1 MLNTQTDIGSFNQR
15 IIQDLIKVNPLSQ
28 EQAKELLGREQNG
41 PGRKHV
47 LQLLSVQVRKTAKMG
62 EGNNV
67 DTPVGKGPGG
77 NLLDPEVSAL
87 CLIFFCLHIILD
99 GPFSS
104 AHTTAYVSIRTQP
117 LFSRKYARQS
127 RSKCACAHTDGYCEI
142 HTKSY

>member
-15 IIQDLIKVNPLSQ
+15 IIEDLIKVNTLSE

-87 CLIFFCLHIILD
+87 CVVFFCLHIIFGRAVLVRTHNRICINKD
-99 GPFSS
+99 
-104 AHTTAYVSIRTQP
+104 TTFVFAQVRTAIQIKMHMRTYRRI
-117 LFSRKYARQS
+117 LRNS
-127 RSKCACAHTDGYCEI
+127 H
-142 HTKSY
+142 